1 MLEAGKQE
9 LLVLSC
15 PSPLEIYVSSKAAVI
30 AFNEIDAVAI
40 NNIGE
45 TADFVHFLKVGQLVL
60 VFKEA
65 VWNRAEVVE
74 EVLAS
79 GNVRVKL
86 LDFPEV
92 LEVEKSQLRQAP
104 QSLLEFPVS
113 AVKCGLDCFYGKEE
127 EAAKQ
132 VEKLLTLGLEF
143 EILEGEV
150 LGTQDGLTRVK
161 IPAIESKLVEP
172 VNTAKSSREAILK
185 KLMKK

>member
-1 MLEAGKQE
+1 MTCL
-9 LLVLSC
+9 
-15 PSPLEIYVSSKAAVI
+15 SPLEIYVSSEDALRT
-30 AFNEIDAVAI
+30 FNEIGTDAI
-40 NNIGE
+40 NKIGE
-45 TADFVHFLKVGQLVL
+45 TADFVHLPKVGQLVL
-60 VFKEA
+60 VYKEDC
-65 VWNRAEVVE
+65 WNRAEVVE

-132 VEKLLTLGLEF
+132 VEKLLGLGLEF